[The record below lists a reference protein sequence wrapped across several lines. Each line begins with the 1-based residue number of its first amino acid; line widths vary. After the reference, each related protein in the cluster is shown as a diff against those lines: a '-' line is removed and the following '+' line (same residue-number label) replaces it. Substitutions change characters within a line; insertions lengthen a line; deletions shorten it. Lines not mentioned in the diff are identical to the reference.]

1 MKKKLPVI
9 VVTLALVGL
18 VAAVIAI
25 ERKSK
30 TPIDRF
36 METTQITK
44 QTVKYIPAKIISNDE
59 ELQYEF
65 LSYDL
70 IDDKDI
76 ETQTKYKA
84 EFFDDGK
91 LPPSDYVVKK
101 VDHAAMRRDFPKY
114 DEYVSSNCTK
124 GMTYE
129 EYEAFMREHEDEYS
143 TEVHVKTKYYF
154 IRCRITYIGGGIN
167 ESNEKCVSAFDFL
180 IMNGDK
186 MIGASNPGCYFDH
199 SQNTEGERK
208 RFNYYRFEKVGDS
221 IECIIGGRLRE
232 DYDRFSQATG
242 YYVGFQPGTTY
253 SDEDQFNPAIDKRC
267 VALKDM
273 PKEA

>member
-30 TPIDRF
+30 TPMDRY
-36 METTQITK
+36 METTQTTK

-114 DEYVSSNCTK
+114 DEYVSSNGTK

-232 DYDRFSQATG
+232 DYDRFSEATG

>member
-1 MKKKLPVI
+1 MKKRLLVVI
-9 VVTLALVGL
+9 AALALVVL
-18 VAAVIAI
+18 VAAVIVI
-25 ERKSK
+25 ESKSK
-30 TPIDRF
+30 TPMDRYL
-36 METTQITK
+36 ETTQTTK
-44 QTVKYIPAKIISNDE
+44 QQVKYIPAKIISNDE

-76 ETQTKYKA
+76 EKQTKYKA
-84 EFFDDGK
+84 EYFDDGK

-221 IECIIGGRLRE
+221 IECIIGGRLRD
-232 DYDRFSQATG
+232 DYDRFSEATG
-242 YYVGFQPGTTY
+242 YYVGFRPGVTY
-253 SDEDQFNPAIDKRC
+253 SDEDQFNPAIDVRC

-273 PKEA
+273 PKEP